1 MFTDLS
7 WSHIL
12 LLLVVTLVVVGPQDL
27 PKVMRK
33 LGQWTA
39 KARNMA
45 DQFRASF
52 DEMARQSEL
61 DELRKEIDELRN
73 ARPLAETQAQ
83 VEEAMKLP
91 DISLNSEAEAAPAP
105 PAAETAEPFAP
116 PADPPATPA
125 PESDAPHEG
134 GISPPPP

>member
-12 LLLVVTLVVVGPQDL
+12 LLLVVTLVVVGPRDL

-33 LGQWTA
+33 VGQWTA
-39 KARNMA
+39 KARSMA

-61 DELRKEIDELRN
+61 DELRKEIEELRH
-73 ARPLAETQAQ
+73 ARPLADVQQ
-83 VEEAMKLP
+83 HYEEAMKLP
-91 DISLNSEAEAAPAP
+91 EVSLRPAEPGHEKAVEPVPSDPP
-105 PAAETAEPFAP
+105 PAEEKGGLASET
-116 PADPPATPA
+116 
-125 PESDAPHEG
+125 PHEG
-134 GISPPPP
+134 GFEPPPP